1 LRAFFTEWAVVQ
13 SNLSLHLPAAWL
25 AGLALSDCLNP
36 AVLNHEQASI
46 SCTVLGFAFREM
58 VGSSSRSDSL
68 AGLGATVAIGRNLNA
83 VRYTRDFSEVEQ
95 AAGQLNAPRP
105 DREIALGWLQDA
117 VLYVGTQIQ
126 DVELVAL
133 GEPNKLTF
141 KTLADLLATRRA
153 QG

>member
-1 LRAFFTEWAVVQ
+1 
-13 SNLSLHLPAAWL
+13 
-25 AGLALSDCLNP
+25 LALSDCLNP

-58 VGSSSRSDSL
+58 VGSSSRSDFL

>member
-1 LRAFFTEWAVVQ
+1 
-13 SNLSLHLPAAWL
+13 
-25 AGLALSDCLNP
+25 
-36 AVLNHEQASI
+36 
-46 SCTVLGFAFREM
+46 M
-58 VGSSSRSDSL
+58 VGSSSRSDFL

-83 VRYTRDFSEVEQ
+83 VRYLRDFSEVEQ
-95 AAGQLNAPRP
+95 AAGRLNAPRP
-105 DREIALGWLQDA
+105 DRETALGWLQDA